1 MHPRNKYNRP
11 PDFNELAT
19 LYPDFALFYRS
30 HSTTSDNN
38 DNTSYTKPTSA
49 ALLLAATSS
58 STSSTSTSQST
69 PFPTKSNKRKRID
82 FKDPAALKC
91 LTKTLLLHDF
101 NIRWD
106 MPLNHLCPALTVR
119 LNYLHWI
126 EDLLNLA
133 NITKENV
140 RGLDIGTG
148 ASVIYPLLGCRLHNT
163 WSFVAT
169 EVDQESIQY
178 AQKNIEQNNMKD
190 RIKLVHVADP
200 SVTQI
205 LQPIQHDMF
214 SFTMCNPPFFETNK
228 VLPSDTATGKS
239 ATVSETVTSGGEVT
253 FVLRMIEESC
263 MNPTQSTWFT
273 SMLGMKSSLK
283 PIQAKLYDVGAK
295 SIETTRLVQGKT
307 SRWTIAWSFFKMIR
321 PSKSKKQHRTFVAQD
336 VNIDTVIAR
345 VKECLETNEHID
357 SFTTSCTATTTTTTT
372 AATAATATTAAT
384 AATAATTTKETKGSS
399 GSKMNITLKV
409 IAKNNDAYQIKV
421 TTAIIDDGD
430 TVENVSIQVEG
441 DTNDHSHFDRLVQ
454 KLQKD
459 ITRTGRSWRRKLKV
473 KKKIS

>member
-169 EVDQESIQY
+169 EVVGYTLIWR
-178 AQKNIEQNNMKD
+178 NG
-190 RIKLVHVADP
+190 V
-200 SVTQI
+200 
-205 LQPIQHDMF
+205 
-214 SFTMCNPPFFETNK
+214 
-228 VLPSDTATGKS
+228 S
-239 ATVSETVTSGGEVT
+239 AT
-253 FVLRMIEESC
+253 LR
-263 MNPTQSTWFT
+263 
-273 SMLGMKSSLK
+273 
-283 PIQAKLYDVGAK
+283 
-295 SIETTRLVQGKT
+295 
-307 SRWTIAWSFFKMIR
+307 
-321 PSKSKKQHRTFVAQD
+321 
-336 VNIDTVIAR
+336 
-345 VKECLETNEHID
+345 
-357 SFTTSCTATTTTTTT
+357 
-372 AATAATATTAAT
+372 
-384 AATAATTTKETKGSS
+384 
-399 GSKMNITLKV
+399 
-409 IAKNNDAYQIKV
+409 
-421 TTAIIDDGD
+421 
-430 TVENVSIQVEG
+430 
-441 DTNDHSHFDRLVQ
+441 
-454 KLQKD
+454 
-459 ITRTGRSWRRKLKV
+459 
-473 KKKIS
+473 